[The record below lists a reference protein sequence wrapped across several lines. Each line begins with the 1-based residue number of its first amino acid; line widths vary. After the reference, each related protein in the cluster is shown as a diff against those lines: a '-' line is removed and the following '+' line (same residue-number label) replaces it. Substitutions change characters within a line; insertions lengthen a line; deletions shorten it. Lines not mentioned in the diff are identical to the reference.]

1 MPIKM
6 SKKISL
12 ILVAL
17 LLGGLLKAQSFQN
30 YFSDTIQRLNIE
42 AQANYFYGS
51 NGVSNQFINHFI
63 TGEKIELEDK
73 QDAYKN
79 LKSKNV
85 FGADLNFSLNAE
97 IPFDTLL
104 GKPNMSL
111 VVGVEMVEH
120 ADIKFTSDLFKL
132 AFDGNK
138 QFAGTYAQLG
148 GTNINYFNYQQF
160 NIGYIKYKKQHG
172 NIARE
177 GVKFSIIKAQEHI
190 AITVPRGQF
199 YTEQYGREIDLDIN
213 YIYNS
218 SDTLNKGLSA
228 FNGYGVSTDLFSEF
242 YLKNND
248 KITVQVNDLGFIQ
261 WNKKS
266 IQIEADTIFN
276 YDGIDIDNIFDLND
290 SLVSDISQDSLLNL
304 VTTDKSKGGYSIALP
319 TLINVFYTKQLND
332 KIKVDIGAQ
341 YKILANYIPLIYTN
355 IYYYFNPSFVAQTHF
370 SYGGYGLFNTGVVI
384 AKSFKN
390 KYQCYLGSNN
400 VLAHFIP
407 KATYSSS
414 TFVGLKMYF

>member
-6 SKKISL
+6 DKKFSL
-12 ILVAL
+12 ILGAL

-30 YFSDTIQRLNIE
+30 YFADTIQRINIE
-42 AQANYFYGS
+42 TQASYFYGS
-51 NGVSNQFINHFI
+51 NGVSNKFLNHFI
-63 TGEKIELEDK
+63 TGGRIEKEDK
-73 QDAYKN
+73 LEAYKN
-79 LKSKNV
+79 LKSTNI

-97 IPFDTLL
+97 IPFDTLF
-104 GKPNMSL
+104 GKSNMSL
-111 VVGVEMVEH
+111 ILGVEMVEH
-120 ADIKFTSDLFKL
+120 ADIKFTDDLFKL

-138 QFAGTYAQLG
+138 QFAGTSAQLG
-148 GTNINYFNYQQF
+148 GTNIHYFNYQQF

-172 NIARE
+172 KVARE
-177 GVKFSIIKAQEHI
+177 SVKFSIIKAQEHI

-199 YTEQYGREIDLDIN
+199 FTEQFGRDIALDVN

-242 YLKNND
+242 YLKNKD

-276 YDGIDIDNIFDLND
+276 YDGIDIENVFDLND
-290 SLVSDISQDSLLNL
+290 SLVSDISSDSLLNL
-304 VTTDKSKGGYSIALP
+304 ISTDKSKGGYSIALP
-319 TLINVFYTKQLND
+319 TSINVFYTKQFNA
-332 KIKVDIGAQ
+332 KIKVDLGAQ
-341 YKILANYIPLIYTN
+341 YKILANYVPLVYTN

-370 SYGGYGLFNTGVVI
+370 SYGGYGLFNTGLVV

-400 VLAHFIP
+400 VLAYFIP
-407 KATYSSS
+407 KSTYSSS

>member
-1 MPIKM
+1 M
-6 SKKISL
+6 SKRFSL
-12 ILVAL
+12 VLFAL
-17 LLGGLLKAQSFQN
+17 LFGGLLKAQSFQN

-51 NGVSNQFINHFI
+51 NGVSNKFINHFI
-63 TGEKIELEDK
+63 TGDRIEKEDK
-73 QDAYKN
+73 AEAYKN
-79 LKSKNV
+79 LKPTNI
-85 FGADLNFSLNAE
+85 FGADLNFNLNAE

-104 GKPNMSL
+104 GKSNMSL
-111 VVGVEMVEH
+111 VVGLEMVEH
-120 ADIKFTSDLFKL
+120 ADVKFTDDLFKL

-138 QFAGTYAQLG
+138 QFAGTFAELG
-148 GTNINYFNYQQF
+148 GTNVNYFSYQQF
-160 NIGYIKYKKQHG
+160 NIGYIKYKKQQG
-172 NIARE
+172 KIARE

-190 AITVPRGQF
+190 AITIPRGKL
-199 YTEQYGREIDLDIN
+199 YTEQYGRDIDLDVN

-218 SDTLNKGLSA
+218 SDTLNKGLGA

-242 YLKNND
+242 YLKNKD

-266 IQIEADTIFN
+266 IQIEADSVFN
-276 YDGIDIDNIFDLND
+276 YNGIEIDNVFDLND

-304 VTTDKSKGGYSIALP
+304 ITTDKSKGGYSIALP

-332 KIKVDIGAQ
+332 KIKIDIGAQ
-341 YKILANYIPLIYTN
+341 YKILANYVPLVYSN
-355 IYYYFNPSFVAQTHF
+355 IYYYFNPSFVAQTHI
-370 SYGGYGLFNTGVVI
+370 SYGGYGLFNTGLVV

-400 VLAHFIP
+400 VLAYLIP
-407 KATYSSS
+407 KSTYSSS

>member
-1 MPIKM
+1 M
-6 SKKISL
+6 SKSFSL
-12 ILVAL
+12 IIIFL
-17 LLGGLLKAQSFQN
+17 LFEGLLQAQSFQN
-30 YFSDTIQRLNIE
+30 YFADTTQRLSIQTE
-42 AQANYFYGS
+42 ASYFYGS

-63 TGEKIELEDK
+63 TGEKIDKEDK

-85 FGADLNFSLNAE
+85 FGADLIFSLNAE

-104 GKPNMSL
+104 GKSNMSL
-111 VVGVEMVEH
+111 VVGVELVEH
-120 ADIKFTSDLFKL
+120 ADVFFTEDLFKL

-138 QFAGTYAQLG
+138 QFAGTSADLG

-160 NIGYIKYKKQHG
+160 NIGYVKYKKQHG

-190 AITVPRGQF
+190 AITVPRGKLF
-199 YTEQYGREIDLDIN
+199 TEQYGRDISLDVN

-218 SDTLNKGLSA
+218 SDTLNKGIGA

-266 IQIEADTIFN
+266 IQLEADSIFN
-276 YDGIDIDNIFDLND
+276 YNGIEIDNVFDLND
-290 SLVSDISQDSLLNL
+290 SLVANISQDSLLNL
-304 VTTDKSKGGYSIALP
+304 IATDKSKVGYSIALP
-319 TLINVFYTKQLND
+319 TLVNVFYTKQFNS
-332 KIKVDIGAQ
+332 KIKIDIGAQ
-341 YKILANYIPLIYTN
+341 YKILANYIPLVYTN
-355 IYYYFNPSFVAQTHF
+355 IYFNFNPTFVAQTHF
-370 SYGGYGLFNTGVVI
+370 SYGGYGRFNTGLVF

-390 KYQCYLGSNN
+390 KFQCYLGSNN
-400 VLAHFIP
+400 ILAYFIP